1 MKNSELVFVPAPAI
15 GHLVSMVE
23 MAKLFITRHK
33 NLSITVLIAKFPID
47 TGINNYSD
55 SLLTNPTPRLTIVIL
70 PETEP
75 QTYLNKPR
83 HAILTALIETQKP
96 HARDII
102 SGMTRS
108 ESTRLVGLVADFL
121 CVNIIDIAN
130 EFNVPTYVYS
140 PAGAGFLGMV
150 FHLQTLRDDDEKQ
163 DVTEFGNSD
172 TELLVPSFANPVPAE
187 VVPLM
192 YLDKDGGSD
201 LLLSMVRRYRETK
214 GIIVNTFEEL
224 EPYAINS
231 LQSDSMIPPIYPV
244 GPILN
249 LNGAGQNSDEAA
261 VILGWLDDQP
271 PSSVVFLC
279 FGSFGSFQENQVI
292 NYIVNSAI

>member
-1 MKNSELVFVPAPAI
+1 MKSELIFVPAPAI
-15 GHLVSMVE
+15 GHLVGMVE
-23 MAKLFITRHK
+23 MAKLFISRYE
-33 NLSITVLIAKFPID
+33 NLSVTVLIAKFCID
-47 TGINNYSD
+47 TGVDNYNK
-55 SLLTNPTPRLTIVIL
+55 SLLTNPTPRLTIVNL

-75 QTYLNKPR
+75 QKYLLKPR
-83 HAILTALIETQKP
+83 HAILPTVIETQKT
-96 HARDII
+96 HVRDIM
-102 SGMTRS
+102 SGMIQS
-108 ESTRLVGLVADFL
+108 ESTRVVGLLADLLFI
-121 CVNIIDIAN
+121 NIIDIAD

-140 PAGAGFLGMV
+140 PAGAGHLGLA
-150 FHLQTLRDDDEKQ
+150 FHLQTLNDKKQ
-163 DVTEFGNSD
+163 DVTEFRNSD
-172 TELLVPSFANPVPAE
+172 TELLVPSFASPVPAE
-187 VVPLM
+187 VLPSM
-192 YLDKDGGSD
+192 YLDKEGGSD
-201 LLLSMVRRYRETK
+201 FLLSLVRRYRETK
-214 GIIVNTFEEL
+214 GIILNTFEEL